1 MIDKLRKNIG
11 LVLGLFTLLGA
22 VAGGIN
28 TAGRMVDTLSTI
40 DERVSNLESIIA
52 ENQVEAQIS
61 VLYEKIYQLEQ
72 SNYNNQYLEDRVLI
86 LEQQVYDLD
95 SKMYDVEYIE
105 DRLTFLEANQSNHY
119 HDNQDSSGVESWE
132 FDQLK
137 DRVLVL
143 ETQFNDKWWKFDDFD
158 WRIDEINNNI
168 NDLWGY
174 THGH

>member
-1 MIDKLRKNIG
+1 
-11 LVLGLFTLLGA
+11 
-22 VAGGIN
+22 
-28 TAGRMVDTLSTI
+28 
-40 DERVSNLESIIA
+40 
-52 ENQVEAQIS
+52 
-61 VLYEKIYQLEQ
+61 
-72 SNYNNQYLEDRVLI
+72 
-86 LEQQVYDLD
+86 
-95 SKMYDVEYIE
+95 MYDVEYIE

-119 HDNQDSSGVESWE
+119 HDNQDSNGVESWE

-158 WRIDEINNNI
+158 WRIDEINNTI

>member
-1 MIDKLRKNIG
+1 MIEKFRKNIG

-72 SNYNNQYLEDRVLI
+72 YSYDSQYLEDRVLI

-95 SKMYDVEYIE
+95 SKLYDIEYIE

-119 HDNQDSSGVESWE
+119 HDNQDANAVDTWE

-137 DRVLVL
+137 DRVLII

-158 WRIDEINNNI
+158 WRIDDIRNQVD
-168 NDLWGY
+168 DLWSM

>member
-1 MIDKLRKNIG
+1 MIEKLRKNIG